1 MENLG
6 SGGSDYDLTIYHGAW
21 VDANSLSN
29 GICQLAA
36 YGSTFHAY
44 HTGEF
49 AIENYREAY
58 SGDDNAATVETRGT
72 YGFDGWAESAAV
84 EGVPK
89 DRPLK
94 VLMIGNSF
102 SLSNF
107 RQMPKVVA
115 RCRRM

>member
-1 MENLG
+1 MKD
-6 SGGSDYDLTIYHGAW
+6 SGFHTLAYDH
-21 VDANSLSN
+21 ANAKPYLD
-29 GICQLAA
+29 G
-36 YGSTFHAY
+36 
-44 HTGEF
+44 
-49 AIENYREAY
+49 
-58 SGDDNAATVETRGT
+58 NAATVETRGT

-107 RQMPKVVA
+107 RQMPKVAA